1 MDNYIHGEKLGP
13 RVVEVLA
20 LENYKL
26 LLTFN
31 NKEKRIF
38 DASKLLGFKAFKPLN
53 NIEFFKSVSVKY
65 GTVAWANDIDYCPDT
80 LYAESS
86 PYTEVQ

>member
-20 LENYKL
+20 LDDYKL

-31 NKEKRIF
+31 NNEKRIF
-38 DASKLLGFKAFKPLN
+38 DASKLLDFKAFKSLN
-53 NIEFFKSVSVKY
+53 NIEFFKSVSVKF

>member
-20 LENYKL
+20 LDDYKL

-65 GTVAWANDIDYCPDT
+65 GTVVWANDIDYCPDT

>member
-20 LENYKL
+20 LDDYKL

-31 NKEKRIF
+31 NNEKRIF
-38 DASKLLGFKAFKPLN
+38 DASKLLDFKAFKPLN

-65 GTVAWANDIDYCPDT
+65 VTVTWANDIDYCQDT
-80 LYAESS
+80 LYAESL
-86 PYTEVQ
+86 PYTDVQ

>member
-86 PYTEVQ
+86 PYTDVQ